1 MKNINQ
7 VLKKPFLSN
16 QQSNNLEFG
25 TSKVF
30 SSCYGTNC
38 LKSKWMIQ
46 FSFYIL
52 FILKFSTSYIYTRVS
67 QTENWTTLSCSILP
81 WFIMGLEVLGKTMH
95 LFILCCNK
103 KLIQKSYYLIFDPS
117 QVKILVT
124 VIELLS
130 PEHCQTHILSNLLT
144 TLPHFQTLQ
153 SF

>member
-1 MKNINQ
+1 M
-7 VLKKPFLSN
+7 
-16 QQSNNLEFG
+16 
-25 TSKVF
+25 
-30 SSCYGTNC
+30 
-38 LKSKWMIQ
+38 
-46 FSFYIL
+46 L

-81 WFIMGLEVLGKTMH
+81 WFIMGLEVLGKTVH
-95 LFILCCNK
+95 FFILCCNK
-103 KLIQKSYYLIFDPS
+103 KLIQNSYYLIFDPS

-153 SF
+153 SFSFLRSTFVFTIQQKTVLELFSHFQTTHLKLNILELPPVYFL